1 MMDYFASPM
10 QNLYNAA
17 PSGMVS
23 CNGSNDGLS
32 SLLGAG
38 GEATAA
44 STAVNNNSNNA
55 NNGNG
60 ANRSSAG
67 GTPTLAGADFGSPV
81 TATATGHQNSANS
94 PVKPASY
101 YATAAGAQ
109 SHSYGY
115 SSGTNGHG
123 LYHSPFHPALASSLS
138 LPTSW
143 LNSCSENG
151 KASLTSGGWHP
162 ASFAHL
168 SPTTLYS
175 ASSLPK
181 TVDGPADAAPTYQ
194 TSVITHSSVDAVI
207 KHQSYAPSMGPTTA
221 TGGLNEHYAP
231 SILAAGSAAAAAAS
245 SFFSSYHHH
254 PYGTPTADYGS
265 LAFHSNML
273 ARSLQHCSSRT
284 KTKSRSLTEG
294 RECVNCGATSTPLWR
309 RDGTGHYLCNACG
322 LYHKMNGQNRPLIK
336 PKKRSSASKRTGI
349 NCANCGTNTTT
360 LWRRNQ
366 NGDPVCNACGLYY
379 KLHNVNRPLSMKK
392 EGIQTRNRKL
402 SGKSKKKRMM
412 VEAGATNGTANFLLP
427 NVLAKGTLTTPAY
440 GDMAKSYLSLDA
452 SYAAPMSNT
461 FSGHHHHHSAIP
473 SSLTNALNQGINIVG
488 ALA

>member
-1 MMDYFASPM
+1 MDYFASPM

-17 PSGMVS
+17 PMVS
-23 CNGSNDGLS
+23 CNGNDGLS
-32 SLLGAG
+32 SLLSAG
-38 GEATAA
+38 EST
-44 STAVNNNSNNA
+44 TAVAAVTNNNNNNA
-55 NNGNG
+55 NSNGPT
-60 ANRSSAG
+60 RSSTG
-67 GTPTLAGADFGSPV
+67 GTPTLPGGGDFGSPV
-81 TATATGHQNSANS
+81 AATAAGHQNSANS

-101 YATAAGAQ
+101 YATAAAAAAAQ

-115 SSGTNGHG
+115 SSGTNGHS

-151 KASLTSGGWHP
+151 KASLTTGGWHP

-181 TVDGPADAAPTYQ
+181 TVDGSGDAAPTYQ
-194 TSVITHSSVDAVI
+194 TSVITHSNVDAVI
-207 KHQSYAPSMGPTTA
+207 KHQSYAPTMGSATA
-221 TGGLNEHYAP
+221 AGGLNEHCAP

-402 SGKSKKKRMM
+402 SGKSKKKRIMSD
-412 VEAGATNGTANFLLP
+412 AGAGNGTANFLLP
-427 NVLAKGTLTTPAY
+427 NVLTKGTLTNPAY

-452 SYAAPMSNT
+452 SYAGPMPNT
-461 FSGHHHHHSAIP
+461 FSSHHHHSGIP